1 MCLSLQALAALAQQS
16 APVPSTAPQAVVATT
31 NPVIATTIPPAAGF
45 SIRGVIHSGNTKLPG
60 VTVTAAHSLTGR
72 KVITSTDIDG
82 SFRLDVPSKG
92 RWVLRAEFSAFAVQT
107 AELMLTPAL
116 PDATH
121 DFELVLL
128 SRVPKTTNDQG
139 DATSQGGSRRQGSA
153 ASSKRGAQTLT
164 LSVDDA
170 ALAQSATAGEGDIA
184 SSNVSGLA
192 ASADATNQSVSVSGR
207 MGNAQDFG
215 LQNMDELHDR
225 IEEFRSRG
233 QLGNGGFFDTGGGG
247 AGGPGGAGFGAGGPG
262 GGGRMRMGSL
272 TRPHGQI
279 YYNASNA
286 VLDAAPYALSGPAEK
301 PAYGSNKI
309 GAMVGGPLKIP
320 HVYDDGGKTFV
331 FMNYS
336 GTRSSTPYDMFSH
349 VPTQLERNGD
359 FSQTN
364 GGSVQLF
371 NPANPGALLGG
382 GTSVPTA
389 LISPQAAALLNY
401 IPLPNVFNDPLKNY
415 HFNSAAQSD
424 QDIFALRLTHNFAG
438 AIGQRRMPGGGRSGR
453 PRNNLSFGL
462 NYQRNESDTLEPFA
476 TVSGNTHTNG
486 FNANV
491 GWALSK
497 GKLSNQLR
505 FTWNRSRAH
514 TGNLYGGV
522 TNVAGE
528 AGITGVSNDP
538 LNWGVPGLAFSNYT
552 SLSDVAPSQRD
563 SQTFTLSESF
573 GWVRGKHHLHFGSDY
588 RWIDNKAY
596 ASSNPRG
603 TFTFTGS
610 STANYISGTAV
621 PGTGYDFADFLL
633 GYAQQTSLAYSQV
646 HDQYLCEQLRLL
658 CAGRLAGTQQSDAE
672 LRAAL

>member
-139 DATSQGGSRRQGSA
+139 DATSQGGSRLQGSA

-233 QLGNGGFFDTGGGG
+233 QWAGRSSITAEVARRAVQASARVAQAARRWWSHANGIAD
-247 AGGPGGAGFGAGGPG
+247 
-262 GGGRMRMGSL
+262 
-272 TRPHGQI
+272 RPHGQI

-286 VLDAAPYALSGPAEK
+286 ALDAAPYSLSGPAEK

-320 HVYDDGGKTFV
+320 HVYDDGGKTFI

-336 GTRSSTPYDMFSH
+336 GTRSSTPYECFRMCRRSRSVTAISVDDKWRLGA
-349 VPTQLERNGD
+349 VVQ
-359 FSQTN
+359 SQT
-364 GGSVQLF
+364 G
-371 NPANPGALLGG
+371 
-382 GTSVPTA
+382 
-389 LISPQAAALLNY
+389 
-401 IPLPNVFNDPLKNY
+401 DP
-415 HFNSAAQSD
+415 
-424 QDIFALRLTHNFAG
+424 
-438 AIGQRRMPGGGRSGR
+438 
-453 PRNNLSFGL
+453 
-462 NYQRNESDTLEPFA
+462 
-476 TVSGNTHTNG
+476 
-486 FNANV
+486 
-491 GWALSK
+491 W
-497 GKLSNQLR
+497 
-505 FTWNRSRAH
+505 
-514 TGNLYGGV
+514 
-522 TNVAGE
+522 
-528 AGITGVSNDP
+528 
-538 LNWGVPGLAFSNYT
+538 
-552 SLSDVAPSQRD
+552 
-563 SQTFTLSESF
+563 
-573 GWVRGKHHLHFGSDY
+573 
-588 RWIDNKAY
+588 
-596 ASSNPRG
+596 
-603 TFTFTGS
+603 
-610 STANYISGTAV
+610 STARWTW
-621 PGTGYDFADFLL
+621 
-633 GYAQQTSLAYSQV
+633 TS
-646 HDQYLCEQLRLL
+646 
-658 CAGRLAGTQQSDAE
+658 
-672 LRAAL
+672 